1 MRQVLTLCAALAA
14 APALADP
21 LDAVVRLSVL
31 PGWQTGDGRHMA
43 ALALDLAP
51 GWKTYWRA
59 PGDAGIPPEITLE
72 RTENVAKAV
81 FHWPVPEVFD
91 QNGMRSIG
99 YHDRLVLP
107 LELTLHEDGAAVAVA
122 GIMDIGICNE
132 VCVPAQLS
140 FAADLA
146 PGGRRDPAIVA
157 ALVNRPLSAA
167 EAGVAG
173 ATCRIAP
180 TEDGLRVTAVLRVP
194 PAGAGEAL
202 VIEAGDPGVW
212 VSEPEISREGD
223 ILTAEAEMISQG
235 GAGFALDRSAVRF
248 TLLGSLH
255 AVDIRG
261 CTAP

>member
-1 MRQVLTLCAALAA
+1 MRVLKTLRLGICGLGTVASGVVNVLNRNRDLITSRAGCSIEIVQVASRRKRDNCDLSGVDFTTDLN
-14 APALADP
+14 
-21 LDAVVRLSVL
+21 AVVNNPDVDVVL
-31 PGWQTGDGRHMA
+31 ELIGGYD
-43 ALALDLAP
+43 
-51 GWKTYWRA
+51 
-59 PGDAGIPPEITLE
+59 
-72 RTENVAKAV
+72 VAKDIVETALKAGKHV
-81 FHWPVPEVFD
+81 VTANKALIAEHGNELFSLARE
-91 QNGMRSIG
+91 NGVIIG
-99 YHDRLVLP
+99 Y
-107 LELTLHEDGAAVAVA
+107 
-122 GIMDIGICNE
+122 
-132 VCVPAQLS
+132 
-140 FAADLA
+140 
-146 PGGRRDPAIVA
+146 
-157 ALVNRPLSAA
+157 

-173 ATCRIAP
+173 GTCRIAP

-223 ILTAEAEMISQG
+223 ILTAEAEMIAQG